1 MMLIYILQV
10 RKPSWGSWFSS
21 ISAHSS
27 REEAEA
33 SALILLN
40 SCLEDHG
47 YPPQT
52 QLSVAEQMCCDLDHE
67 CVALYRIE
75 AFEMFVNFPYP

>member
-1 MMLIYILQV
+1 MMHIYILQWRYLGTKFASLSV
-10 RKPSWGSWFSS
+10 
-21 ISAHSS
+21 HSS

-33 SALILLN
+33 TALILFN

-52 QLSVAEQMCCDLDHE
+52 HLSVAEQMCCDLDHE
-67 CVALYRIE
+67 CVALYHIE
-75 AFEMFVNFPYP
+75 SFEMVVNFPCP